1 MTLRSLT
8 RLALVATLCG
18 ALVAPRSAVRRRS
31 GRRAVDDD
39 DAAELARLDAAAEQ
53 ARARAEAQ
61 PVDEAD
67 GARLRRE
74 STAEAYFWDCV
85 AGGRYVRGGGADFP
99 RGPALDPSRADA
111 AAALRR
117 GVLDLPRAGEIRW
130 AQSEDLVCCFAAVD
144 DGVRAADV
152 SATGRETR
160 ATFPTSQAPPSAAFR
175 LYRLIFG
182 RAIIPRSGLD
192 AWMFFSGTRARTHI
206 EATLN
211 HPPRPDP

>member
-1 MTLRSLT
+1 MVLRALA

-18 ALVAPRSAVRRRS
+18 ALVAPRSALRRRS
-31 GRRAVDDD
+31 TRRAVDDD

-152 SATGRETR
+152 SAPGRETR
-160 ATFPTSQAPPSAAFR
+160 APFPTSKAPLSAGF
-175 LYRLIFG
+175 
-182 RAIIPRSGLD
+182 
-192 AWMFFSGTRARTHI
+192 ARVG
-206 EATLN
+206 
-211 HPPRPDP
+211 

>member
-1 MTLRSLT
+1 MVLRAAA

-31 GRRAVDDD
+31 TRRAVDDD

-85 AGGRYVRGGGADFP
+85 AGGRYVLVDAPLRHEVDADGSGWRGPGARAPVRARARRASPRARFLEVIEGLDRRHVVVELP
-99 RGPALDPSRADA
+99 KLNDALVWASLLDGRTDRQVIERRDPSPRRTTSAPRDRGPAEPVV
-111 AAALRR
+111 
-117 GVLDLPRAGEIRW
+117 GG
-130 AQSEDLVCCFAAVD
+130 
-144 DGVRAADV
+144 
-152 SATGRETR
+152 
-160 ATFPTSQAPPSAAFR
+160 
-175 LYRLIFG
+175 
-182 RAIIPRSGLD
+182 
-192 AWMFFSGTRARTHI
+192 
-206 EATLN
+206 
-211 HPPRPDP
+211 

>member
-1 MTLRSLT
+1 MVLRAAA

-85 AGGRYVRGGGADFP
+85 AGGR
-99 RGPALDPSRADA
+99 
-111 AAALRR
+111 
-117 GVLDLPRAGEIRW
+117 
-130 AQSEDLVCCFAAVD
+130 
-144 DGVRAADV
+144 
-152 SATGRETR
+152 
-160 ATFPTSQAPPSAAFR
+160 
-175 LYRLIFG
+175 
-182 RAIIPRSGLD
+182 
-192 AWMFFSGTRARTHI
+192 
-206 EATLN
+206 
-211 HPPRPDP
+211 